1 MFSLKRGVEILSGL
15 KMPITLTKV
24 LFSNNTYQT
33 DDEYLN
39 YLSLG
44 MRVQWAENR
53 IYFPLDTTDRDV
65 LLESEKVAKINIKD
79 LTKEYKQAL
88 AFIIQKMTGTP
99 ESDIRKLIKQL
110 EKENDGGT
118 KWQ

>member
-1 MFSLKRGVEILSGL
+1 MFSLKKGVEVLSGIR
-15 KMPITLTKV
+15 MPITLTKI
-24 LFSNNTYQT
+24 LFSNNAQQA

-53 IYFPLDTTDRDV
+53 IYFPLNTDDREK
-65 LLESEKVAKINIKD
+65 LIESEKVSKINIKE
-79 LTKEYKQAL
+79 LSREYKQAL
-88 AFIIQKMTGTP
+88 SYIIQKISGAQ
-99 ESDIRKLIKQL
+99 DNDVKRIIKQL